1 MKNLVI
7 FIFSILLVSCMGNE
21 TSSKNYEAISTTPI
35 TLKVGGVYA
44 FKKEESTYYITK
56 IIAIDNFAVHIRSY
70 SDTLSVKPNETF
82 NTNKLNILLGHSPID
97 KKGYLS
103 ANPIYITE
111 EPVIESELEG
121 YKMYLEAM
129 GN

>member
-56 IIAIDNFAVHIRSY
+56 IIAIDKRI
-70 SDTLSVKPNETF
+70 
-82 NTNKLNILLGHSPID
+82 
-97 KKGYLS
+97 
-103 ANPIYITE
+103 
-111 EPVIESELEG
+111 
-121 YKMYLEAM
+121 
-129 GN
+129 